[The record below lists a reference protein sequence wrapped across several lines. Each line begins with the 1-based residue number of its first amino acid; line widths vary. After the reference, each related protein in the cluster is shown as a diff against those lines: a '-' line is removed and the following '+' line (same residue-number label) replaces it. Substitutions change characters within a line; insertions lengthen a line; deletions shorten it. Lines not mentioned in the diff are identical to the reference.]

1 MANKFNFGGMDKKAK
16 QAMKEAITII
26 ANDAKNHY
34 VSSFKKGGFTDE
46 SFEAWKPRK
55 TENKKSE
62 GRAILVKKGDLRRS
76 IKSRVNLA
84 QLLVTIKS
92 DLPYSAIHNY
102 GGNINIE
109 SRKGAGTI
117 KAKIRGSG
125 KFVNGKFTK
134 GRSKTIKLLGKE
146 YTTGAYDIKMPQRQ
160 FIGKSAKVD
169 KMAINTIERKIDIL
183 FK

>member
-1 MANKFNFGGMDKKAK
+1 MANKFNFGGMDKKVK

-34 VSSFKKGGFTDE
+34 VKSFKDGGFTDDT
-46 SFEAWKPRK
+46 FKAWQPRK
-55 TENKKSE
+55 SKKDNA

-76 IKSRVNLA
+76 VNRTINLSQLRV
-84 QLLVTIKS
+84 IFKS

-102 GGNINIE
+102 GLQ
-109 SRKGAGTI
+109 
-117 KAKIRGSG
+117 
-125 KFVNGKFTK
+125 
-134 GRSKTIKLLGKE
+134 GRNF
-146 YTTGAYDIKMPQRQ
+146 KMPQRQ

-169 KMAINTIERKIDIL
+169 KMAINILEKKIDIL